1 MTRASNRGITL
12 RQAALIAGFA
22 YLLDPVSYA
31 EFTLYPKLVIPGH
44 IEQTVANIT
53 DHGGTFV
60 AMVLCYSI
68 NFIEDIV
75 IAWAL
80 YVLLAPVNRSL
91 SLLAAWLRLIY
102 AALAF
107 VGVLNL
113 VTVYRLLNT
122 PEYLALFG
130 PGPLRAQVALLLHS
144 FRYDY
149 AFVLIIFGI
158 HLCLLGYLMFRSGY
172 TGWISKVVGV
182 LLVIPGI
189 GWIVY
194 ELSPYLY
201 PSANLDWLFYTFFGE
216 LIFMLWLLIAGWT
229 IKEPETGS
237 SRPLTADR

>member
-1 MTRASNRGITL
+1 MTRASYWGITL

-31 EFTLYPKLVIPGH
+31 EFTLYPKLVIPGN
-44 IEQTVANIT
+44 IDQTVANIT
-53 DHGGTFV
+53 AHGGTFV
-60 AMVLCYSI
+60 AMTLCYFI

-80 YVLLAPVNRSL
+80 YILLAPVNRSL
-91 SLLAAWLRLIY
+91 SLLAAWFRLIY
-102 AALAF
+102 AALAL
-107 VGVLNL
+107 GGTLNL
-113 VTVYRLLNT
+113 VTVYRLINT
-122 PEYLALFG
+122 PEYATVFG
-130 PGPLRAQVALLLHS
+130 ARALRAQVNLLLHS

-158 HLCLLGYLMFRSGY
+158 HLCLLGYLLFRSGY

-182 LLVIPGI
+182 LLVVPGI

-216 LIFMLWLLIAGWT
+216 LIFMLWLLIAGWR
-229 IKEPETGS
+229 IKEPPIES
-237 SRPLTADR
+237 FADQTRQ

>member
-1 MTRASNRGITL
+1 MTRTSNWGLTL

-22 YLLDPVSYA
+22 YLLNPVSYA

-53 DHGGTFV
+53 AHGGAFV
-60 AMVLCYSI
+60 ALTLCYFV

-80 YVLLAPVNRSL
+80 YVLFAPVNRSL

-102 AALAF
+102 AALALAAT
-107 VGVLNL
+107 LNL
-113 VTVYRLLNT
+113 VIVYRLLNT
-122 PEYLALFG
+122 PEYAGVFGTRALQ
-130 PGPLRAQVALLLHS
+130 AQVDLLLHS
-144 FRYDY
+144 FRYEY

-172 TGWISKVVGV
+172 TGWISKAVGA
-182 LLVIPGI
+182 LLFVPGI

-194 ELSPYLY
+194 QLRPYLY
-201 PSANLDWLFYTFFGE
+201 PNADLDWLFHTFFLE
-216 LIFMLWLLIAGWT
+216 LIFMLWLLIAGWRL
-229 IKEPETGS
+229 KES
-237 SRPLTADR
+237 V

>member
-1 MTRASNRGITL
+1 MTRASRWGITL
-12 RQAALIAGFA
+12 RQAALVAGFA

-53 DHGGTFV
+53 AHGATFV
-60 AMVLCYSI
+60 AMTLCYFI
-68 NFIEDIV
+68 NFVEDIV
-75 IAWAL
+75 VAWAL
-80 YVLLAPVNRSL
+80 YILLAPVNRSL
-91 SLLAAWLRLIY
+91 SLLAAWLRLVY
-102 AALAF
+102 AALAL
-107 VGVLNL
+107 VGTLNL

-122 PEYLALFG
+122 PEYTTVFGRGALQ
-130 PGPLRAQVALLLHS
+130 AQVDLLLHS

-172 TGWISKVVGV
+172 TGWVSKVVGV
-182 LLVIPGI
+182 LLVVPGI

-201 PSANLDWLFYTFFGE
+201 PSANVDWLFYTFFGE
-216 LIFMLWLLIAGWT
+216 LIFMLWLLIAGWRL
-229 IKEPETGS
+229 KEP
-237 SRPLTADR
+237 ADA